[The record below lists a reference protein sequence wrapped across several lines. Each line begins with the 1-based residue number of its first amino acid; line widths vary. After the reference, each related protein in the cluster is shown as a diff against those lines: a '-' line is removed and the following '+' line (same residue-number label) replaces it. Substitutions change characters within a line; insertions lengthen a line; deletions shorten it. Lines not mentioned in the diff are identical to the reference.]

1 MNICT
6 PGNCICDAAEWP
18 GDTNCMGEV
27 EGEDPFTLSPEKIEQ
42 IRQECED
49 RRYYFSLKYGVVLSV
64 QKHEMRRF
72 VRYYMDPDLTIRAK

>member
-27 EGEDPFTLSPEKIEQ
+27 VGVDPWQEASEGLKNWNP
-42 IRQECED
+42 
-49 RRYYFSLKYGVVLSV
+49 RYYFDQTYGVVLSV
-64 QKHEMRRF
+64 QADEMKAG
-72 VRYYMDPDLTIRAK
+72 VDYYMDPDLRTRST